1 MDYHEYKAECVKDFV
16 AALLSTGSSVTETV
30 IEVVGYKKVV
40 HQAFKIADFI
50 IDKLKMEEN
59 ASKES

>member
-1 MDYHEYKAECVKDFV
+1 MDYQEYKAECVKDFV

-40 HQAFKIADFI
+40 HQAFKIADYVVE
-50 IDKLKMEEN
+50 KLKEEEN
-59 ASKES
+59 DCT

>member
-1 MDYHEYKAECVKDFV
+1 MDYQKYKAECVKDFV

-40 HQAFKIADFI
+40 RQAFKIADYVVE
-50 IDKLKMEEN
+50 KLKKEEEN
-59 ASKES
+59 DCT